1 MTIRHVLAA
10 RIRELMDARAT
21 LDTQVKLAEKSGVGQ
36 STIQRILAQEASA
49 TVDTVE
55 AIAQAFG
62 VAPVVLLSD
71 SHRDERLLSLWCQ
84 LNETDKSRMLS
95 FAQVAIESQRHDA
108 KEIEFSRSKSLTPG
122 AIASIR
128 GATSSPPS
136 KPSTTPETE
145 RSNARRTGGNR

>member
-1 MTIRHVLAA
+1 MTIRHTLAE
-10 RIRELMDARAT
+10 RIRELMDARVT

-55 AIAQAFG
+55 AIAKAFG

-71 SHRDERLLSLWCQ
+71 SHRDEHLLSLWCQ
-84 LNETDKSRMLS
+84 LNDTDKARMLS

-128 GATSSPPS
+128 GATSSPPPE
-136 KPSTTPETE
+136 PSTTPATE
-145 RSNARRTGGNR
+145 RSDARRTGGDR